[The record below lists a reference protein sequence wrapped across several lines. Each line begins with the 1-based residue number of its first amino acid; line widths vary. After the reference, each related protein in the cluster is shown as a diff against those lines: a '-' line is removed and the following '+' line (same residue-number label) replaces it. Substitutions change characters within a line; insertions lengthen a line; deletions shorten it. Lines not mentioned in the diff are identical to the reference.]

1 VYPIGRKYLSCVNIF
16 FFPKQDERKSIA
28 SNIISF
34 VVKSILPETTSI
46 LDSRLLPPSEQQI
59 CLLRK
64 VLAAGMVDRLA
75 K

>member
-1 VYPIGRKYLSCVNIF
+1 MISIRLVEISDLVNIVF
-16 FFPKQDERKSIA
+16 CYSERKIGQKHLFLS
-28 SNIISF
+28 
-34 VVKSILPETTSI
+34 VKSIIPETTSI

>member
-1 VYPIGRKYLSCVNIF
+1 MFLFSTKERKKEKTIKSIIF
-16 FFPKQDERKSIA
+16 FIL
-28 SNIISF
+28 
-34 VVKSILPETTSI
+34 VKSILPETKSI

-64 VLAAGMVDRLA
+64 ILAAGMVDRLA